1 MDTLATN
8 QICSISSRHA
18 KGLRNIAAKVSPEST
33 MKSPTARAGLD
44 QAASVMGGTRE
55 VAAPAYSFR
64 RAAHTHHDDSG
75 VIAAVR
81 EHSSA
86 NSTCIPIVVSFG
98 RTLGERGLAVN
109 AGHSTNK
116 TVNYGNSQ
124 AASTHLVSLIK
135 IESW

>member
-1 MDTLATN
+1 
-8 QICSISSRHA
+8 
-18 KGLRNIAAKVSPEST
+18 
-33 MKSPTARAGLD
+33 
-44 QAASVMGGTRE
+44 
-55 VAAPAYSFR
+55 
-64 RAAHTHHDDSG
+64 
-75 VIAAVR
+75 
-81 EHSSA
+81 
-86 NSTCIPIVVSFG
+86 VSFG